1 MDPHFLEFWGNFLV
15 NASKEQ
21 RRLKDLYKWMQQG
34 FNGFDDPTEMFR
46 KFYGLDHMEKD
57 TPAYLET
64 LKKASENFLESFKD
78 YLDLMGMVP
87 KDKQLALV
95 QKYEALKEKVADQ
108 EETIKNLNLL
118 LEEKRPNHRV
128 NWFKD
133 FKILSKN
140 RASNF
145 RKPWRPS
152 APSSR
157 RKIINKLKLFEI
169 YCPAF
174 PSILQPCKYC

>member
-21 RRLKDLYKWMQQG
+21 RRLKDLYEWMQQG
-34 FNGFDDPTEMFR
+34 FNGFDDLTEMFR

-64 LKKASENFLESFKD
+64 MKKASENFLESFKD

-87 KDKQLALV
+87 KDKHLALV

-108 EETIKNLNLL
+108 EETIKNLQLL
-118 LEEKRPNHRV
+118 LEEKRAESQGELV
-128 NWFKD
+128 QGFQDLIEKQSKQYQKTMETFGSFFK
-133 FKILSKN
+133 KEN
-140 RASNF
+140 N
-145 RKPWRPS
+145 
-152 APSSR
+152 
-157 RKIINKLKLFEI
+157 
-169 YCPAF
+169 
-174 PSILQPCKYC
+174 Q

>member
-21 RRLKDLYKWMQQG
+21 RRLKDLYEWMQQG
-34 FNGFDDPTEMFR
+34 FKGSDDLTEMFR

-87 KDKQLALV
+87 KDKHLALV

-108 EETIKNLNLL
+108 EETIKNLQLL
-118 LEEKRPNHRV
+118 LEEKRAESQGELV
-128 NWFKD
+128 QGFQDLIEKQSKQFQKTMETFGSFFK
-133 FKILSKN
+133 KENNQK
-140 RASNF
+140 A
-145 RKPWRPS
+145 
-152 APSSR
+152 
-157 RKIINKLKLFEI
+157 
-169 YCPAF
+169 
-174 PSILQPCKYC
+174 

>member
-34 FNGFDDPTEMFR
+34 FNGFDDLTEMFR

-57 TPAYLET
+57 TPAYMET
-64 LKKASENFLESFKD
+64 MKKASENFLESFKD

-87 KDKQLALV
+87 KDKHLALV

-108 EETIKNLNLL
+108 EETIKNLQLL
-118 LEEKRPNHRV
+118 LEEKRAESQGELV
-128 NWFKD
+128 QGFQDLIEKQSKQFQKTMETFGSFFKRE
-133 FKILSKN
+133 N
-140 RASNF
+140 N
-145 RKPWRPS
+145 
-152 APSSR
+152 
-157 RKIINKLKLFEI
+157 
-169 YCPAF
+169 
-174 PSILQPCKYC
+174 Q

>member
-21 RRLKDLYKWMQQG
+21 RRLKDLYEWMQQG
-34 FNGFDDPTEMFR
+34 FNGFDDLTEMFR

-64 LKKASENFLESFKD
+64 MKKASENFLESFKD

-87 KDKQLALV
+87 KDKHLALV

-108 EETIKNLNLL
+108 EETIKNLQLL
-118 LEEKRPNHRV
+118 LEEKRTESQDELV
-128 NWFKD
+128 LGFQDLIEKQSKQFQKTMETFGSFFK
-133 FKILSKN
+133 KEN
-140 RASNF
+140 N
-145 RKPWRPS
+145 P
-152 APSSR
+152 
-157 RKIINKLKLFEI
+157 
-169 YCPAF
+169 
-174 PSILQPCKYC
+174 

>member
-21 RRLKDLYKWMQQG
+21 RRLKDLYEWMQQG
-34 FNGFDDPTEMFR
+34 FKGSDDLTEMFR

-64 LKKASENFLESFKD
+64 MKKASENFLESFKD

-87 KDKQLALV
+87 KDKHLVLV

-108 EETIKNLNLL
+108 EKTIKNLQLL
-118 LEEKRPNHRV
+118 LEEKRAESQGELV
-128 NWFKD
+128 QGFQDLIEKQSKQYQKTMETFGSFFK
-133 FKILSKN
+133 KEN
-140 RASNF
+140 N
-145 RKPWRPS
+145 
-152 APSSR
+152 
-157 RKIINKLKLFEI
+157 
-169 YCPAF
+169 
-174 PSILQPCKYC
+174 Q

>member
-21 RRLKDLYKWMQQG
+21 RRLKDLYEWMQQG
-34 FNGFDDPTEMFR
+34 FNGFDDLTEMFR

-87 KDKQLALV
+87 KDKLLALV

-108 EETIKNLNLL
+108 EETIKNLQLL
-118 LEEKRPNHRV
+118 LEEKRAESQGELV
-128 NWFKD
+128 QGFQDLIEKQSKQYQKTMETFGSFFK
-133 FKILSKN
+133 KEN
-140 RASNF
+140 N
-145 RKPWRPS
+145 
-152 APSSR
+152 
-157 RKIINKLKLFEI
+157 
-169 YCPAF
+169 
-174 PSILQPCKYC
+174 Q

>member
-21 RRLKDLYKWMQQG
+21 RRLKDLYEWMQQG
-34 FNGFDDPTEMFR
+34 FNGFDDLTEMFR

-64 LKKASENFLESFKD
+64 MKKASENFLESFKD

-87 KDKQLALV
+87 KDKHLALV

-108 EETIKNLNLL
+108 EETIKNLQLL
-118 LEEKRPNHRV
+118 LEEKRAESQGELV
-128 NWFKD
+128 QGFQDLIEKQSKQFQKTMETFGSFFK
-133 FKILSKN
+133 KENNQKT
-140 RASNF
+140 
-145 RKPWRPS
+145 
-152 APSSR
+152 
-157 RKIINKLKLFEI
+157 
-169 YCPAF
+169 
-174 PSILQPCKYC
+174 